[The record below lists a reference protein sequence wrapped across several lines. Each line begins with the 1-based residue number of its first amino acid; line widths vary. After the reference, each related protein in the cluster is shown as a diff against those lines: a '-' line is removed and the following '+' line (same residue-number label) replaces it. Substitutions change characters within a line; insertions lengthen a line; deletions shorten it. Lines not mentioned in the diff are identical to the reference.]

1 MVITKM
7 ASRNVAYKAVMMSEA
22 LLAALETQ
30 SSFLLSRDVG
40 WMIVMNDDDDDERL
54 SDHESLVQ
62 LDRYINLHIINH
74 DVIVQI

>member
-40 WMIVMNDDDDDERL
+40 WMIVMNDDDDERL

-62 LDRYINLHIINH
+62 LDRYIKLHIINH

>member
-40 WMIVMNDDDDDERL
+40 WMIVMNDDDERL

-62 LDRYINLHIINH
+62 LDR
-74 DVIVQI
+74 

>member
-40 WMIVMNDDDDDERL
+40 WMIVMNDDDDERL